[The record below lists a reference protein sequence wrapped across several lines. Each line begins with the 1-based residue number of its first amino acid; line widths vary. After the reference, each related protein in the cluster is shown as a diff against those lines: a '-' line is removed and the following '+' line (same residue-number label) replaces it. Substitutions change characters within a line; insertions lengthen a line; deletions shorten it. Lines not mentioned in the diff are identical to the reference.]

1 METIRINNTVLE
13 FDKIIYVDAIN
24 GNDIIGDGTRNKP
37 YKTLQIAID
46 SCNENYAIKLSDG
59 IFTIHGFNNLL
70 QKHNITYIGN
80 NKTVIEI
87 EANQT
92 LNINPISSFYK
103 IIFRPCKNYIDE
115 TRWSLKSIL
124 YGGHT
129 TIRTWNILFYNCV
142 FEDPYDVLVKGQRH
156 CSYICADSSSYVYH
170 IYENLK
176 FINCIALD
184 APIVSTWN
192 DKYEKT
198 IEVINCATN
207 YTSLINPNGELGHS
221 RNIEV
226 VTGLTNASFDEK
238 YNITSE
244 GWKNTGTGTNP
255 DGTQAHI
262 GVYGGKF
269 AWGNWTK
276 NLLLKSNNKYYTYQ
290 DNEFIEVEPTV
301 ENFKGKSI
309 YLTDLTTPTDK
320 VVLTMEGGEVLEDG
334 RLYRKTIDISKYK
347 DIERIEVNKGE

>member
-37 YKTLQIAID
+37 YKTLQTAID
-46 SCNENYAIKLSDG
+46 NCNENYAIKLSDG
-59 IFTIHGFNNLL
+59 IFTIHGFNDLL

-92 LNINPISSFYK
+92 LNINPVSSFYK

-115 TRWSLKSIL
+115 AQRGFKSIL

-129 TIRTWNILFYNCV
+129 TIRTWNMLFYNCV

-156 CSYICADSSSYVYH
+156 CSYIYADTSSYVYH

-184 APIVSTWN
+184 TPMVSTWY
-192 DKYEKT
+192 DPTTKS
-198 IEVINCATN
+198 IQVVNCATN
-207 YTSLINPNGELGHS
+207 YRSLINPNGESDHS
-221 RNIEV
+221 RNVEV
-226 VTGLTNASFDEK
+226 ITSLTNAFFDEK

-244 GWKNTGTGTNP
+244 GWRNTGTGTNP

-262 GVYGGKF
+262 GVYGGEF
-269 AWGNWTK
+269 AWRNWK
-276 NLLLKSNNKYYTYQ
+276 ILLKSNNKYYTYRN
-290 DNEFIEVEPTV
+290 NEFIEVEPTV

-309 YLTDLTTPTDK
+309 YLPDLTTPTDR
-320 VVLTMEGGEVLEDG
+320 VVLTMEGEEELENG
-334 RLYRKTIDISKYK
+334 RLYRKTIVISKYK
-347 DIERIEVNKGE
+347 DTKRIGVNRGE